1 MVMTRRGHFL
11 GANISLGAIVV
22 LTWRGGGG
30 GHFLATTNAARLLY
44 LRLETII

>member
-11 GANISLGAIVV
+11 GANISLGVIVV
-22 LTWRGGGG
+22 LTWRGG